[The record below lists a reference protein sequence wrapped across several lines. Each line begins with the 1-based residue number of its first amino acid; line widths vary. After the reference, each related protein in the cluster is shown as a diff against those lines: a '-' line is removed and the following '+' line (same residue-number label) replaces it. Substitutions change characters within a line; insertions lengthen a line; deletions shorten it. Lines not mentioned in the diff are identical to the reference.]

1 MGQVKSKRRYD
12 SSGRRAQARRNR
24 DAVLDAAQRKF
35 LAAGYAATTIA
46 EIAREAGV
54 SVEMVYKAFGGK
66 SGLVRAIYERGL
78 RGRGST
84 PAYERS
90 DEMRE
95 QETDAKTIMRRWGAL
110 AAEVGSVVTP
120 IRLIM
125 RSAAAS
131 DPEIAALLN
140 ESDDERLERMR
151 HHARFLADR
160 GCLRDGVDMGQAT
173 DIMWVCTS
181 LEIYDLLVL
190 QRGWPPAR
198 FAHFVANVMITAL
211 LPASR

>member
-66 SGLVRAIYERGL
+66 SGLVRNIYERGL
-78 RGRGST
+78 RGPGST

-110 AAEVGSVVTP
+110 AAEVGSVVAP
-120 IRLIM
+120 IRLLM

-160 GCLRDGVDMGQAT
+160 GCLRDGVDVGQAT
-173 DIMWVCTS
+173 DIMWACTS